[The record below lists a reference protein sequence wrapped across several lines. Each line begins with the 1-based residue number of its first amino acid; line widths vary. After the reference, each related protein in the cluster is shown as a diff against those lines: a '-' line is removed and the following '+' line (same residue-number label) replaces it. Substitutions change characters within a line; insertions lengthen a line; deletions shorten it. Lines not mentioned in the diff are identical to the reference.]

1 MSSRKC
7 WSKACKWNK
16 SLNWPKLHH
25 KVSNKSFYIKNNE
38 LLMLKKQLE
47 VVQAIANELDE
58 VAIEVR
64 FVVHPPHML

>member
-1 MSSRKC
+1 
-7 WSKACKWNK
+7 
-16 SLNWPKLHH
+16 
-25 KVSNKSFYIKNNE
+25 
-38 LLMLKKQLE
+38 MLKKQLE